1 MYRMRSE
8 EEYENILN
16 DIWNQY
22 IAPAYS
28 NPGSHQYY
36 VDDIANCEN
45 DKVEYIILCE
55 SPHAEEVEHK
65 DLDGNTKPIP
75 LVGNSG
81 KSISSFLFEDNT
93 PIGEL
98 VVNKSK
104 IISYKLAI
112 VNVCNIPL
120 QEIAQNE
127 DAIKNLRLNYLRDN
141 CKIVRNLS
149 DNLKERLEKYVN
161 ARTIIVCGEFAQVYY
176 EEIKSNFPTIKTLY
190 VPHPS
195 RNHWQFVYEHKD
207 DISTLKMLFN
217 PNM

>member
-1 MYRMRSE
+1 MKSE
-8 EEYENILN
+8 DEYENILTE
-16 DIWNQY
+16 IWNKY

-28 NPGSHQYY
+28 NPTSKQYY

-45 DKVEYIILCE
+45 DEVEYIILCE
-55 SPHAEEVEHK
+55 SPHTEEVEHK
-65 DLDGNTKPIP
+65 DHDGNPKPIP

-81 KSISSFLFEDNT
+81 KSVSSFLFEDNT

-120 QEIAQNE
+120 QEIDQNK
-127 DAIKNLRLNYLRDN
+127 DYIKGLNLNYLREN
-141 CKIVRNLS
+141 CKVIKALR
-149 DNLKERLEKYVN
+149 DDLKERITKYEN
-161 ARTIIVCGEFAQVYY
+161 AHTIVVCGEFAKAYFKEVKNIFPN
-176 EEIKSNFPTIKTLY
+176 IKALY

-195 RNHWQFVYEHKD
+195 RNHWQFIYEHKD
-207 DISTLKMLFN
+207 DILTLKMLFN
-217 PNM
+217 PNI